1 MRREHRWFS
10 VIFIV
15 VLMLMVLSV
24 SIAVPL
30 VCRWFYYIH
39 IELLELPQKTG
50 FTAAE
55 IRDAFDEMMDF
66 CIYGKPFGTGVLR
79 WSEDGMRHFADCA
92 RLFRLDFAVMFFS
105 LAVLG
110 ICLWLRRHKV
120 RPAPVAGM
128 PPAFWAGTVLLGSFV
143 LIAGLAALD
152 FDRAFTVFHRLF
164 FPGQENWLFD
174 PALDE
179 IILILPETFFRNC
192 AILIIAVLFFLCA
205 VLIFIGCAEKHMRR
219 TDDAS

>member
-1 MRREHRWFS
+1 MRREYRWFS
-10 VIFIV
+10 VIFII
-15 VLMLMVLSV
+15 VLMLLVLSV

-30 VCRWFYYIH
+30 VCRPFYYMH

-50 FTAAE
+50 FTATE
-55 IRDAFDEMMDF
+55 IRDAFDEMMNF
-66 CIYGKPFGTGVLR
+66 CVYGKPFGTGILH

-92 RLFRLDFAVMFFS
+92 RLFRLDFAVVIFS
-105 LAVLG
+105 LAALG
-110 ICLWLRRHKV
+110 ICLCARRFGLY
-120 RPAPVAGM
+120 PAPIAGRSA
-128 PPAFWAGTVLLGSFV
+128 AFWAGSILAGSFILV
-143 LIAGLAALD
+143 AGLAALN

-192 AILIIAVLFFLCA
+192 AILIVAVLFFLCI
-205 VLIFIGCAEKHMRR
+205 VLMFIGRIEKRVRR
-219 TDDAS
+219 TGDTP